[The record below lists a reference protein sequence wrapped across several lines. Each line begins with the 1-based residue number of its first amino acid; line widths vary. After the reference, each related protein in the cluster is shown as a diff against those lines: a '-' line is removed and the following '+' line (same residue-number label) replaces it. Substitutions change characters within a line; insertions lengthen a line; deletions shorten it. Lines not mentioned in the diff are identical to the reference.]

1 MKRFFVFCMLF
12 IILLSICSI
21 SSIAIQLQ
29 ASATDDLEIQSKSA
43 ALVDF
48 DSGTILYEKDAT
60 THLPIASM
68 VKIMTILLTL
78 EEFEKGNLT
87 EETLI
92 TTTEN
97 ASSMGGSQ
105 VFIDPYVEYS
115 AGDLLK
121 SVIIASANDASVA
134 LAEAISGSEKT
145 FVNKMNEKAKELNM
159 NDTNYVNCTGL
170 PAPMQYSCAKD
181 SAIVLKEVS
190 EYDLYHKYSTIWMD
204 ELIHPSGR
212 KTELVNTNRL
222 IRYYDGCDGGKT
234 GYTAEAGHCL
244 AATAK
249 RNGTRL
255 ISVIVGGVD
264 SKTRFSEN
272 KALFDYGFANF
283 ESKLYLSA
291 EKPIEQKVKVIGG
304 KQNELSVKLEKDL
317 TCFGRKGQSAGE
329 IVLELPEKV
338 KAPVTEGD
346 EIGYAHV
353 VVNGKKVA
361 SVKVIAAQS
370 VKKATFWDYLK
381 NMVK

>member
-1 MKRFFVFCMLF
+1 MKKIFTLFFCFLAAVFLCYSLNINTVNAENMKL
-12 IILLSICSI
+12 
-21 SSIAIQLQ
+21 
-29 ASATDDLEIQSKSA
+29 TSKSA
-43 ALVDF
+43 VLMNCDGEVLF
-48 DSGTILYEKDAT
+48 EHNKDERR
-60 THLPIASM
+60 PIASM
-68 VKIMTILLTL
+68 VKIMTLLL
-78 EEFEKGNLT
+78 CFENIDANKISI
-87 EETLI
+87 EDEVV
-92 TTTEN
+92 
-97 ASSMGGSQ
+97 ASERAASMGGSQ
-105 VFIDPYVEYS
+105 AFLDAGASYKVEN
-115 AGDLLK
+115 LIK
-121 SVIIASANDASVA
+121 SVIISSANDSCVA
-134 LAEAISGSEKT
+134 LAETISGSVEG
-145 FVNKMNEKAKELNM
+145 FVEQMNKKAADLGM
-159 NDTNYVNCTGL
+159 TNTVFTNCTGL
-170 PAPMQYSCAKD
+170 PMAGQFSTANDVGIMFSQLIKHKKYF
-181 SAIVLKEVS
+181 
-190 EYDLYHKYSTIWMD
+190 EYANIWMD
-204 ELIHPSGR
+204 DFLHPSGR
-212 KTELVNTNRL
+212 VTWLTNTNKL
-222 IRYYDGCDGGKT
+222 IRQYNGCDGGKT

-244 AATAK
+244 AATAQ

-255 ISVIVGGVD
+255 ISVIVGGID

-291 EKPIEQKVKVIGG
+291 EKPIEQKVKVMGG

>member
-1 MKRFFVFCMLF
+1 MKKIFTLFFCFLAAVFLCYSLNVNTVNAENMKL
-12 IILLSICSI
+12 
-21 SSIAIQLQ
+21 
-29 ASATDDLEIQSKSA
+29 TSKSA
-43 ALVDF
+43 VLMNCDGEVLF
-48 DSGTILYEKDAT
+48 ERNKDERR
-60 THLPIASM
+60 PIASM
-68 VKIMTILLTL
+68 VKIMTLLL
-78 EEFEKGNLT
+78 CFENIDANKISI
-87 EETLI
+87 EDEVV
-92 TTTEN
+92 
-97 ASSMGGSQ
+97 ASERAASMGGSQ
-105 VFIDPYVEYS
+105 AFLDAGASYKVEN
-115 AGDLLK
+115 LIK
-121 SVIIASANDASVA
+121 SVIIASANDSCVA
-134 LAEAISGSEKT
+134 LAETISGSVEG
-145 FVNKMNEKAKELNM
+145 FVEQMNKKAADLGM
-159 NDTNYVNCTGL
+159 TNTVFTNCTGL
-170 PAPMQYSCAKD
+170 PMAGQFSTANDVGIMFSQLIKHKKYF
-181 SAIVLKEVS
+181 
-190 EYDLYHKYSTIWMD
+190 EYANIWMD
-204 ELIHPSGR
+204 DFLHPSGR
-212 KTELVNTNRL
+212 VTGLTNTNKL
-222 IRYYDGCDGGKT
+222 IRQYNGCDGGKT

-255 ISVIVGGVD
+255 ISVIVGGID

-283 ESKLYLSA
+283 ESKHYLSA
-291 EKPIEQKVKVIGG
+291 EKPIEQKVKAIGG
-304 KQNELSVKLEKDL
+304 KQNELSVKLEKNL

>member
-1 MKRFFVFCMLF
+1 MKKIFTLFFCFLAAVFLCYSLNVNTVNAENMKL
-12 IILLSICSI
+12 
-21 SSIAIQLQ
+21 
-29 ASATDDLEIQSKSA
+29 TSKSA
-43 ALVDF
+43 VLMNCDGEVLF
-48 DSGTILYEKDAT
+48 EHNKDERR
-60 THLPIASM
+60 PIASM
-68 VKIMTILLTL
+68 VKIMTLLL
-78 EEFEKGNLT
+78 CFENIDANKISI
-87 EETLI
+87 EDEVV
-92 TTTEN
+92 
-97 ASSMGGSQ
+97 ASERAASMGGSQ
-105 VFIDPYVEYS
+105 AFLDAGASYKVEN
-115 AGDLLK
+115 LIK
-121 SVIIASANDASVA
+121 SVIIASANDSCVA
-134 LAEAISGSEKT
+134 LAETISGSVEG
-145 FVNKMNEKAKELNM
+145 FVEQMNKKAEDLGM
-159 NDTNYVNCTGL
+159 TNTVFTNCTGL
-170 PAPMQYSCAKD
+170 PMAGQFSTANDVGIMFSQLIKHKKYF
-181 SAIVLKEVS
+181 
-190 EYDLYHKYSTIWMD
+190 EYANIWMD
-204 ELIHPSGR
+204 DFLHPSGR
-212 KTELVNTNRL
+212 VTGLTNTNKL
-222 IRYYDGCDGGKT
+222 IRQYNGCDGGKT

-255 ISVIVGGVD
+255 ISVIVGGID

-291 EKPIEQKVKVIGG
+291 EKPIEQKVKVMGG

>member
-1 MKRFFVFCMLF
+1 MKKIFTLFFCLLAAVFLCYSLNVNTVNAENMKL
-12 IILLSICSI
+12 
-21 SSIAIQLQ
+21 
-29 ASATDDLEIQSKSA
+29 TSKSA
-43 ALVDF
+43 VLMNCDGEVLF
-48 DSGTILYEKDAT
+48 EHNKDERR
-60 THLPIASM
+60 PIASM
-68 VKIMTILLTL
+68 VKIMTLLL
-78 EEFEKGNLT
+78 CFENIDANKISI
-87 EETLI
+87 EDEVVAS
-92 TTTEN
+92 ER

-105 VFIDPYVEYS
+105 AFLDAGASYKVEN
-115 AGDLLK
+115 LIK
-121 SVIIASANDASVA
+121 SVIIASANDSCVA
-134 LAEAISGSEKT
+134 LAETISGSVEG
-145 FVNKMNEKAKELNM
+145 FVEQMNKKAEDLGM
-159 NDTNYVNCTGL
+159 TNTVFTNCTGL
-170 PAPMQYSCAKD
+170 PMAGQFSTANDVGIMFSQLIKHKKYFECAN
-181 SAIVLKEVS
+181 
-190 EYDLYHKYSTIWMD
+190 IWMD
-204 ELIHPSGR
+204 DFLHPSGR
-212 KTELVNTNRL
+212 VTGLTNTNKL
-222 IRYYDGCDGGKT
+222 IRQYNGCDGGKT

-255 ISVIVGGVD
+255 ISVIVGGID

-338 KAPVTEGD
+338 KAPVTEED

>member
-1 MKRFFVFCMLF
+1 MKKFFTLFFCFLATVFLCYSLNVNTVNAENMKL
-12 IILLSICSI
+12 
-21 SSIAIQLQ
+21 
-29 ASATDDLEIQSKSA
+29 TSKSA
-43 ALVDF
+43 VLMNCDGEVLF
-48 DSGTILYEKDAT
+48 EHNKDERR
-60 THLPIASM
+60 PIASM
-68 VKIMTILLTL
+68 VKIMTLLL
-78 EEFEKGNLT
+78 CFENIDANKISI
-87 EETLI
+87 EDEVV
-92 TTTEN
+92 
-97 ASSMGGSQ
+97 ASERAASMGGSQ
-105 VFIDPYVEYS
+105 AFLDAGASYKVEN
-115 AGDLLK
+115 LIK
-121 SVIIASANDASVA
+121 SVIIASANDSCVA
-134 LAEAISGSEKT
+134 LAETISGSVEG
-145 FVNKMNEKAKELNM
+145 FVEQMNKKAEDLGM
-159 NDTNYVNCTGL
+159 TNTVFTNCTGL
-170 PAPMQYSCAKD
+170 PMAGQFSTANDVGIMFSQLIKHKKYF
-181 SAIVLKEVS
+181 
-190 EYDLYHKYSTIWMD
+190 EYANIWMD
-204 ELIHPSGR
+204 DFLHPSGR
-212 KTELVNTNRL
+212 VTGLTNTNKL
-222 IRYYDGCDGGKT
+222 IRQYNGCDGGKT

>member
-1 MKRFFVFCMLF
+1 MKKIFTLFFCLLAAVFLCYSLNVNTVNAENMKL
-12 IILLSICSI
+12 
-21 SSIAIQLQ
+21 
-29 ASATDDLEIQSKSA
+29 TSKSA
-43 ALVDF
+43 VLMNCDGEVLF
-48 DSGTILYEKDAT
+48 EHNKDERR
-60 THLPIASM
+60 PIASM
-68 VKIMTILLTL
+68 VKIMTLLL
-78 EEFEKGNLT
+78 CFENIDANKISI
-87 EETLI
+87 EDEVVAS
-92 TTTEN
+92 ER

-105 VFIDPYVEYS
+105 AFLDAGASYKVEN
-115 AGDLLK
+115 LIK
-121 SVIIASANDASVA
+121 SVIIASANDSCVA
-134 LAEAISGSEKT
+134 LAETISGSVEG
-145 FVNKMNEKAKELNM
+145 FVEQMNKKAADLGM
-159 NDTNYVNCTGL
+159 TNTVFTNCTGL
-170 PAPMQYSCAKD
+170 PMAGQFSTANDVGIMFSQLIKHKKYF
-181 SAIVLKEVS
+181 
-190 EYDLYHKYSTIWMD
+190 EYANIWMD
-204 ELIHPSGR
+204 DFLHPSGR
-212 KTELVNTNRL
+212 VTGLANTNKL
-222 IRYYDGCDGGKT
+222 IRQYNGCDGGKT

-244 AATAK
+244 AATAQ

-291 EKPIEQKVKVIGG
+291 EKPIEQKVKVMGG

-317 TCFGRKGQSAGE
+317 TCFGRKGQSADE

>member
-1 MKRFFVFCMLF
+1 MKKIFTLFFCFLAAVFLCYSLNVNTVNAKNMKL
-12 IILLSICSI
+12 
-21 SSIAIQLQ
+21 
-29 ASATDDLEIQSKSA
+29 TSKSA
-43 ALVDF
+43 VLMNCDGEVLF
-48 DSGTILYEKDAT
+48 EHNKDERR
-60 THLPIASM
+60 PIASM
-68 VKIMTILLTL
+68 VKIMTLLL
-78 EEFEKGNLT
+78 CFENIDAHKISI
-87 EETLI
+87 EDEVV
-92 TTTEN
+92 
-97 ASSMGGSQ
+97 ASERAASMGGSQ
-105 VFIDPYVEYS
+105 AFLDAGASYKVEN
-115 AGDLLK
+115 LIK
-121 SVIIASANDASVA
+121 SVIIASANDSCVA
-134 LAEAISGSEKT
+134 LAETISGSVEG
-145 FVNKMNEKAKELNM
+145 FVEQMNKKAEDLGM
-159 NDTNYVNCTGL
+159 TNTVFTNCTGL
-170 PAPMQYSCAKD
+170 PMAGQFSTANDVGIMFSQLIKHKKYF
-181 SAIVLKEVS
+181 
-190 EYDLYHKYSTIWMD
+190 EYANIWMD
-204 ELIHPSGR
+204 DFLHPSGR
-212 KTELVNTNRL
+212 VTGLTNTNKL
-222 IRYYDGCDGGKT
+222 IRQYNGCDGGKT

-255 ISVIVGGVD
+255 ISVIIGGVD

-304 KQNELSVKLEKDL
+304 KQNELNVKLEKDL
-317 TCFGRKGQSAGE
+317 TCFGKKGQSAGE

-361 SVKVIAAQS
+361 SVKVIAAES

>member
-1 MKRFFVFCMLF
+1 MKKIFTLFFCFLAAVFLCYSLNVNTVNAENMKL
-12 IILLSICSI
+12 
-21 SSIAIQLQ
+21 
-29 ASATDDLEIQSKSA
+29 TSKSA
-43 ALVDF
+43 VLMNCDGEVLF
-48 DSGTILYEKDAT
+48 EHNKDERR
-60 THLPIASM
+60 PIASM
-68 VKIMTILLTL
+68 VKIMTLLL
-78 EEFEKGNLT
+78 CFENIDANKISI
-87 EETLI
+87 EDEVV
-92 TTTEN
+92 
-97 ASSMGGSQ
+97 ASERAASMGGSQ
-105 VFIDPYVEYS
+105 AFLDAGATYKVEN
-115 AGDLLK
+115 LIK
-121 SVIIASANDASVA
+121 SVIIASANDSCVA
-134 LAEAISGSEKT
+134 LAETISGSVEG
-145 FVNKMNEKAKELNM
+145 FVEQMNKKAEDLGM
-159 NDTNYVNCTGL
+159 TNTVFTNCTGL
-170 PAPMQYSCAKD
+170 PMAGQFSTANDVGIMFSQLIKHKKYF
-181 SAIVLKEVS
+181 
-190 EYDLYHKYSTIWMD
+190 EYANIWMD
-204 ELIHPSGR
+204 DFLHPSGR
-212 KTELVNTNRL
+212 VTGLTNTNKL
-222 IRYYDGCDGGKT
+222 IRQYNGCDGGKT

-255 ISVIVGGVD
+255 ISVIVGGID

-291 EKPIEQKVKVIGG
+291 EKPIEQKVKVMGG

>member
-1 MKRFFVFCMLF
+1 MKKIFTLFFCFLAAVFLCYSLNVNTVNAENMKL
-12 IILLSICSI
+12 
-21 SSIAIQLQ
+21 
-29 ASATDDLEIQSKSA
+29 TSKSA
-43 ALVDF
+43 VLMNCDGEVLF
-48 DSGTILYEKDAT
+48 EHNKDERR
-60 THLPIASM
+60 PIASM
-68 VKIMTILLTL
+68 VKIMTLLL
-78 EEFEKGNLT
+78 CFENIDANKISI
-87 EETLI
+87 EDEVV
-92 TTTEN
+92 
-97 ASSMGGSQ
+97 ASERAASMGGSHA
-105 VFIDPYVEYS
+105 FLDAGASYKVEN
-115 AGDLLK
+115 LIK
-121 SVIIASANDASVA
+121 SVIIASANDSCVA
-134 LAEAISGSEKT
+134 LAETISGSVEG
-145 FVNKMNEKAKELNM
+145 FVEQMNKKAADLGM
-159 NDTNYVNCTGL
+159 TNTVFTNCTGL
-170 PAPMQYSCAKD
+170 PMAGQFSTANDVGIMFSQLIKHKKYF
-181 SAIVLKEVS
+181 
-190 EYDLYHKYSTIWMD
+190 EYANIWMD
-204 ELIHPSGR
+204 DFLHPSGR
-212 KTELVNTNRL
+212 VTGLTNTNKL
-222 IRYYDGCDGGKT
+222 IRQYNGCDGGKT

-291 EKPIEQKVKVIGG
+291 EKPIEQKVKVMGG

>member
-1 MKRFFVFCMLF
+1 MKKIFTLFFCFLAAVFLCYSLNVNTVNAENMKL
-12 IILLSICSI
+12 
-21 SSIAIQLQ
+21 
-29 ASATDDLEIQSKSA
+29 TSKSA
-43 ALVDF
+43 VLMNCDGEVLF
-48 DSGTILYEKDAT
+48 EHNKDERR
-60 THLPIASM
+60 PIASM
-68 VKIMTILLTL
+68 VKIMTLLL
-78 EEFEKGNLT
+78 CFENIDAHKISI
-87 EETLI
+87 EDEVV
-92 TTTEN
+92 
-97 ASSMGGSQ
+97 ASERAASMGGSQ
-105 VFIDPYVEYS
+105 AFLDAGASYKVEN
-115 AGDLLK
+115 LIK
-121 SVIIASANDASVA
+121 SVIIASANDSCVA
-134 LAEAISGSEKT
+134 LAETISGSVEG
-145 FVNKMNEKAKELNM
+145 FVEQMNKKAADLGM
-159 NDTNYVNCTGL
+159 TNTVFTNCTGL
-170 PAPMQYSCAKD
+170 PMAGQFSTANDVGIMFSQLIKHKKYF
-181 SAIVLKEVS
+181 
-190 EYDLYHKYSTIWMD
+190 EYANIWMD
-204 ELIHPSGR
+204 DFLHPSGR
-212 KTELVNTNRL
+212 VTGLTNTNKL
-222 IRYYDGCDGGKT
+222 IRQYNGCDGGKT

-244 AATAK
+244 AATAQ

-329 IVLELPEKV
+329 TVLELPEKV

>member
-1 MKRFFVFCMLF
+1 MKKIFTLFFCFLAAVFLCYSLNVNTV
-12 IILLSICSI
+12 
-21 SSIAIQLQ
+21 
-29 ASATDDLEIQSKSA
+29 SAENMKLTSKSA
-43 ALVDF
+43 VLMNCDGEVLF
-48 DSGTILYEKDAT
+48 EHNKDERR
-60 THLPIASM
+60 PIASM
-68 VKIMTILLTL
+68 VKIMTLLL
-78 EEFEKGNLT
+78 CFENIDANKISI
-87 EETLI
+87 EDEVVAS
-92 TTTEN
+92 ER

-105 VFIDPYVEYS
+105 AFLDAGASYKVEN
-115 AGDLLK
+115 LIK
-121 SVIIASANDASVA
+121 SVIIASANDSCVA
-134 LAEAISGSEKT
+134 LAETISGSVEG
-145 FVNKMNEKAKELNM
+145 FVEQMNKKAEDLGM
-159 NDTNYVNCTGL
+159 TNTVFTNCTGL
-170 PAPMQYSCAKD
+170 PMAGQFSTANDVGIMFSQLIKHKKYF
-181 SAIVLKEVS
+181 
-190 EYDLYHKYSTIWMD
+190 EYANIWMD
-204 ELIHPSGR
+204 DFLHPSGR
-212 KTELVNTNRL
+212 VTGLTNTNKL
-222 IRYYDGCDGGKT
+222 IRQYNGCDGGKT

-244 AATAK
+244 AATAQ

-317 TCFGRKGQSAGE
+317 TCFSRKGQSAGE

-338 KAPVTEGD
+338 KAPVTKGD

-361 SVKVIAAQS
+361 SVKVIAAES

>member
-1 MKRFFVFCMLF
+1 MKKIFTLFFCFLAAVFLCYSLNVNTVNAENMKL
-12 IILLSICSI
+12 
-21 SSIAIQLQ
+21 
-29 ASATDDLEIQSKSA
+29 TSKSA
-43 ALVDF
+43 VLMNCDGEVLF
-48 DSGTILYEKDAT
+48 EHNKDERR
-60 THLPIASM
+60 PIASM
-68 VKIMTILLTL
+68 VKIMTLLL
-78 EEFEKGNLT
+78 CFENIDAHKISI
-87 EETLI
+87 EDEVV
-92 TTTEN
+92 
-97 ASSMGGSQ
+97 ASERAASMGGSQ
-105 VFIDPYVEYS
+105 AFLDAGASYKVEN
-115 AGDLLK
+115 LIK
-121 SVIIASANDASVA
+121 SVIIASANDSCVA
-134 LAEAISGSEKT
+134 LAETISGSVEV
-145 FVNKMNEKAKELNM
+145 FVEQMNKKAADLGM
-159 NDTNYVNCTGL
+159 TNTVFTNCTGL
-170 PAPMQYSCAKD
+170 PMAGQFSTANDVGIMFSQLIKHKKYF
-181 SAIVLKEVS
+181 
-190 EYDLYHKYSTIWMD
+190 EYANIWMD
-204 ELIHPSGR
+204 DFLHPSGR
-212 KTELVNTNRL
+212 VTGLTNTNKL
-222 IRYYDGCDGGKT
+222 IRQYNGCDGGKT

>member
-1 MKRFFVFCMLF
+1 MKKIFTLFFCFLAAVFLCYSLNVNTVNAENMKL
-12 IILLSICSI
+12 
-21 SSIAIQLQ
+21 
-29 ASATDDLEIQSKSA
+29 TSKSA
-43 ALVDF
+43 VLMNCDGEVLF
-48 DSGTILYEKDAT
+48 EHNKDERR
-60 THLPIASM
+60 PIASM
-68 VKIMTILLTL
+68 VKIMTLLL
-78 EEFEKGNLT
+78 CFENIDANKISI
-87 EETLI
+87 EDEVV
-92 TTTEN
+92 
-97 ASSMGGSQ
+97 ASERAASMGGSQ
-105 VFIDPYVEYS
+105 AFLDAGASYKVEN
-115 AGDLLK
+115 LIK
-121 SVIIASANDASVA
+121 SVIIASANDSCVA
-134 LAEAISGSEKT
+134 LAETISGSVEV
-145 FVNKMNEKAKELNM
+145 FVEQMNKKAADLGM
-159 NDTNYVNCTGL
+159 TNTVFTNCTGL
-170 PAPMQYSCAKD
+170 PMAGQFSTANDVGIMFSQLIKHKKYF
-181 SAIVLKEVS
+181 
-190 EYDLYHKYSTIWMD
+190 EYANIWMD
-204 ELIHPSGR
+204 DFLHPSGR
-212 KTELVNTNRL
+212 VTGLTNTNKL
-222 IRYYDGCDGGKT
+222 IRQYNGCDGGKT
-234 GYTAEAGHCL
+234 VYTAEAGHCL

-291 EKPIEQKVKVIGG
+291 EKPIEQKVKVMGG

>member
-1 MKRFFVFCMLF
+1 MKKIFTLFFCFLAAVFLCYSLNVNTVNAENMKL
-12 IILLSICSI
+12 
-21 SSIAIQLQ
+21 
-29 ASATDDLEIQSKSA
+29 TSKSA
-43 ALVDF
+43 VLMNCDGEVFFEHNND
-48 DSGTILYEKDAT
+48 ERR
-60 THLPIASM
+60 PIASM
-68 VKIMTILLTL
+68 VKIMTLLL
-78 EEFEKGNLT
+78 CFENIDANKISI
-87 EETLI
+87 EDEVV
-92 TTTEN
+92 
-97 ASSMGGSQ
+97 ASERAASMGGSQ
-105 VFIDPYVEYS
+105 AFLDAGASYKVEN
-115 AGDLLK
+115 LIK
-121 SVIIASANDASVA
+121 SVVIASANDSCVA
-134 LAEAISGSEKT
+134 LAETISGSVEG
-145 FVNKMNEKAKELNM
+145 FVEQMNKKAEDLGM
-159 NDTNYVNCTGL
+159 TNTVFTNCTGL
-170 PAPMQYSCAKD
+170 PMAGQFSTANDVGIMFSQLIKHKKYF
-181 SAIVLKEVS
+181 
-190 EYDLYHKYSTIWMD
+190 EYANIWMD
-204 ELIHPSGR
+204 DFLHPSGR
-212 KTELVNTNRL
+212 VTGLTNTNKL
-222 IRYYDGCDGGKT
+222 IRQYNGCDGGKT

-338 KAPVTEGD
+338 KAPVTEED

>member
-1 MKRFFVFCMLF
+1 MKKIFTLFFCFLAAVFLCYSLNVNTVNAENMKL
-12 IILLSICSI
+12 
-21 SSIAIQLQ
+21 
-29 ASATDDLEIQSKSA
+29 TSKSA
-43 ALVDF
+43 VLMNCDGEVLF
-48 DSGTILYEKDAT
+48 EHNKDERR
-60 THLPIASM
+60 PIASM
-68 VKIMTILLTL
+68 VKIMTLLL
-78 EEFEKGNLT
+78 CFENIDANKISI
-87 EETLI
+87 EDEVVAS
-92 TTTEN
+92 ER

-105 VFIDPYVEYS
+105 AFLDAGASYKVEN
-115 AGDLLK
+115 LIK
-121 SVIIASANDASVA
+121 SVIIASANDSCVA
-134 LAEAISGSEKT
+134 LAETISGSVEG
-145 FVNKMNEKAKELNM
+145 FVEQMNKKAEDLGM
-159 NDTNYVNCTGL
+159 TNTVFTNCTGL
-170 PAPMQYSCAKD
+170 PMAGQFSTANDVGIMFSQLIKHKKYF
-181 SAIVLKEVS
+181 
-190 EYDLYHKYSTIWMD
+190 EYANIWMD
-204 ELIHPSGR
+204 DFLHPSGR
-212 KTELVNTNRL
+212 VTGLTNTNKL
-222 IRYYDGCDGGKT
+222 IRQYNGCDGGKT

-244 AATAK
+244 AATAQ

-255 ISVIVGGVD
+255 ISVIVGGID

-361 SVKVIAAQS
+361 SVKVIATQS

-381 NMVK
+381 NTLK

>member
-1 MKRFFVFCMLF
+1 MKKIFTLFFCFLAAVFLCYSLNVNTVNAENMKL
-12 IILLSICSI
+12 
-21 SSIAIQLQ
+21 
-29 ASATDDLEIQSKSA
+29 TSKSA
-43 ALVDF
+43 VLMNCDGEVLF
-48 DSGTILYEKDAT
+48 EHNKDERR
-60 THLPIASM
+60 PIASM
-68 VKIMTILLTL
+68 VKIMTLLL
-78 EEFEKGNLT
+78 CFENIDANKISI
-87 EETLI
+87 EDEVV
-92 TTTEN
+92 
-97 ASSMGGSQ
+97 ASERAASMGGSQ
-105 VFIDPYVEYS
+105 AFLDAGASYKVEN
-115 AGDLLK
+115 LIK
-121 SVIIASANDASVA
+121 SVIIASANDSCVA
-134 LAEAISGSEKT
+134 LAETISGSVEG
-145 FVNKMNEKAKELNM
+145 FVEQMNKKAADLGM
-159 NDTNYVNCTGL
+159 TNTVFTNCTGL
-170 PAPMQYSCAKD
+170 PMAGQFSTANDVGIMFSQLIKHKKYF
-181 SAIVLKEVS
+181 
-190 EYDLYHKYSTIWMD
+190 EYANIWMD
-204 ELIHPSGR
+204 DFLHPSGR
-212 KTELVNTNRL
+212 VTGLTNTNKL
-222 IRYYDGCDGGKT
+222 IRQYNGCDGGKT

-244 AATAK
+244 AATAQ

>member
-1 MKRFFVFCMLF
+1 MKKIFTLFFCLLAAVFLCYSLNVNTVNAENMKL
-12 IILLSICSI
+12 
-21 SSIAIQLQ
+21 
-29 ASATDDLEIQSKSA
+29 TSKSA
-43 ALVDF
+43 VLMNCDGEVLF
-48 DSGTILYEKDAT
+48 EHNKDERR
-60 THLPIASM
+60 PIASM
-68 VKIMTILLTL
+68 VKIMTLLL
-78 EEFEKGNLT
+78 CFENIDANKISI
-87 EETLI
+87 EDEVVAS
-92 TTTEN
+92 ER

-105 VFIDPYVEYS
+105 AFLDAGASYKVEN
-115 AGDLLK
+115 LIK
-121 SVIIASANDASVA
+121 SVIIASANDSCVA
-134 LAEAISGSEKT
+134 LAETISGSVEG
-145 FVNKMNEKAKELNM
+145 FVEQMNKKAEDLGM
-159 NDTNYVNCTGL
+159 TNTVFTNCTGL
-170 PAPMQYSCAKD
+170 PMAGQFSTANDVGIMFSQLIKHKKYF
-181 SAIVLKEVS
+181 
-190 EYDLYHKYSTIWMD
+190 EYANIWMD
-204 ELIHPSGR
+204 DFLHPSGR
-212 KTELVNTNRL
+212 VTGLTNTNKL
-222 IRYYDGCDGGKT
+222 IRQYNGCDGGKT

-244 AATAK
+244 AATAQ

-255 ISVIVGGVD
+255 ISVIVGGID

-361 SVKVIAAQS
+361 SVKVIATQS

-381 NMVK
+381 NTLK

>member
-1 MKRFFVFCMLF
+1 MKKIFTLFFCFLAAVFLCYSLNVNKVNAENMKL
-12 IILLSICSI
+12 
-21 SSIAIQLQ
+21 
-29 ASATDDLEIQSKSA
+29 TSKSA
-43 ALVDF
+43 VLMNCDGEVLF
-48 DSGTILYEKDAT
+48 EHNKDERR
-60 THLPIASM
+60 PIASM
-68 VKIMTILLTL
+68 VKIMTLLL
-78 EEFEKGNLT
+78 CFENIDANKISI
-87 EETLI
+87 EDEVV
-92 TTTEN
+92 
-97 ASSMGGSQ
+97 ASERAASMGGSQ
-105 VFIDPYVEYS
+105 AFLDAGASYKVEN
-115 AGDLLK
+115 LIK
-121 SVIIASANDASVA
+121 SVIIASANDSCVA
-134 LAEAISGSEKT
+134 LAETISGSVEG
-145 FVNKMNEKAKELNM
+145 FVEQMNKKAEDLGM
-159 NDTNYVNCTGL
+159 TNTVFTNCTGL
-170 PAPMQYSCAKD
+170 PMAGQFSTANDVGIMFSQLIKHKKYF
-181 SAIVLKEVS
+181 
-190 EYDLYHKYSTIWMD
+190 EYANIWMD
-204 ELIHPSGR
+204 DFLHPSGR
-212 KTELVNTNRL
+212 VTGLTNTNKL
-222 IRYYDGCDGGKT
+222 IRQYNGCDGGKT

-346 EIGYAHV
+346 KIGYAHV

>member
-1 MKRFFVFCMLF
+1 MKKIFTLFFCFLAAVFLCYSLNVNTVNAENMKL
-12 IILLSICSI
+12 
-21 SSIAIQLQ
+21 
-29 ASATDDLEIQSKSA
+29 TSKSA
-43 ALVDF
+43 VLMNCDGEVLF
-48 DSGTILYEKDAT
+48 EHNKDERR
-60 THLPIASM
+60 PIASM
-68 VKIMTILLTL
+68 VKIMTLLL
-78 EEFEKGNLT
+78 CFENIDANKISI
-87 EETLI
+87 EDEVV
-92 TTTEN
+92 
-97 ASSMGGSQ
+97 ASERAASMGGSQ
-105 VFIDPYVEYS
+105 AFLDAGASYKVEN
-115 AGDLLK
+115 LIK
-121 SVIIASANDASVA
+121 SVIISSANDSCVV
-134 LAEAISGSEKT
+134 LAETISGSVEG
-145 FVNKMNEKAKELNM
+145 FVEQMNKKAADLGM
-159 NDTNYVNCTGL
+159 TNTVFTNCTGL
-170 PAPMQYSCAKD
+170 PMAGQFSTANDVGIMFSQLIKHKKYF
-181 SAIVLKEVS
+181 
-190 EYDLYHKYSTIWMD
+190 EYANIWMD
-204 ELIHPSGR
+204 DFLHPSGR
-212 KTELVNTNRL
+212 VTGLTNTNKL
-222 IRYYDGCDGGKT
+222 IRQYNGCDGGKT

-244 AATAK
+244 AATAQ

-291 EKPIEQKVKVIGG
+291 EKPIEQKVKVMGG

>member
-1 MKRFFVFCMLF
+1 MKKIFTLFFCFLAAVFLCYSLNVNTVNAENMKL
-12 IILLSICSI
+12 
-21 SSIAIQLQ
+21 
-29 ASATDDLEIQSKSA
+29 TSKSA
-43 ALVDF
+43 VLMNCDGEVLF
-48 DSGTILYEKDAT
+48 EHNKDERR
-60 THLPIASM
+60 PIASM
-68 VKIMTILLTL
+68 VKIMTLLL
-78 EEFEKGNLT
+78 CFENIDANKISI
-87 EETLI
+87 EDEVV
-92 TTTEN
+92 
-97 ASSMGGSQ
+97 ASERAASMGGSQ
-105 VFIDPYVEYS
+105 AFLDAGASYKVEN
-115 AGDLLK
+115 LIK
-121 SVIIASANDASVA
+121 SVIIASANDSCVA
-134 LAEAISGSEKT
+134 LAETISGSVEG
-145 FVNKMNEKAKELNM
+145 FVEQMNKKAEDLGM
-159 NDTNYVNCTGL
+159 TNTVFTNCTGL
-170 PAPMQYSCAKD
+170 PMAGQFSTANDVGIMFSQLIKHKKYF
-181 SAIVLKEVS
+181 
-190 EYDLYHKYSTIWMD
+190 EYANIWMD
-204 ELIHPSGR
+204 DFLHPSGR
-212 KTELVNTNRL
+212 VTGLTNTNKL
-222 IRYYDGCDGGKT
+222 IRQYNGCDGGKT

-291 EKPIEQKVKVIGG
+291 EKPIEQKVKVMGG

-338 KAPVTEGD
+338 KAPVIEGD

>member
-1 MKRFFVFCMLF
+1 MKKIFTLFFCFLAAVFLCYSLNVNKVNAENMKL
-12 IILLSICSI
+12 
-21 SSIAIQLQ
+21 
-29 ASATDDLEIQSKSA
+29 TSKSA
-43 ALVDF
+43 VLMNCDGEVLF
-48 DSGTILYEKDAT
+48 EHNKDERR
-60 THLPIASM
+60 PIASM
-68 VKIMTILLTL
+68 VKIMTLLL
-78 EEFEKGNLT
+78 CFENIDANKISI
-87 EETLI
+87 EDEVV
-92 TTTEN
+92 
-97 ASSMGGSQ
+97 ASERAASMGGSQ
-105 VFIDPYVEYS
+105 AFLDAGASYKVEN
-115 AGDLLK
+115 LIK
-121 SVIIASANDASVA
+121 SVIIASANDSCVA
-134 LAEAISGSEKT
+134 LAETISGSVEG
-145 FVNKMNEKAKELNM
+145 FVEQMNKKAEDLGM
-159 NDTNYVNCTGL
+159 TNTVFTNCTGL
-170 PAPMQYSCAKD
+170 PMAGQFSTANDVGIMFSQLIKHKKYF
-181 SAIVLKEVS
+181 
-190 EYDLYHKYSTIWMD
+190 EYANIWMD
-204 ELIHPSGR
+204 DFLHPSGR
-212 KTELVNTNRL
+212 VTGLTNTNKL
-222 IRYYDGCDGGKT
+222 IRQYNGCDGGKT

-346 EIGYAHV
+346 KIGYAHV
-353 VVNGKKVA
+353 VANGKKVA

>member
-1 MKRFFVFCMLF
+1 MKKIFTLFFCFLAAVFLCYSLNVNTVNAENMKL
-12 IILLSICSI
+12 
-21 SSIAIQLQ
+21 
-29 ASATDDLEIQSKSA
+29 TSKSA
-43 ALVDF
+43 VLMNCDGEVLF
-48 DSGTILYEKDAT
+48 EHNKDERR
-60 THLPIASM
+60 PIASM
-68 VKIMTILLTL
+68 VKIMTLLL
-78 EEFEKGNLT
+78 CFENIDANKISI
-87 EETLI
+87 EDEVV
-92 TTTEN
+92 
-97 ASSMGGSQ
+97 ASERAASMGGSQ
-105 VFIDPYVEYS
+105 AFLDAGASYKVEN
-115 AGDLLK
+115 LIK
-121 SVIIASANDASVA
+121 SVIIASANDSCVA
-134 LAEAISGSEKT
+134 LAETISGSVEG
-145 FVNKMNEKAKELNM
+145 FVEQMNKKAADLGM
-159 NDTNYVNCTGL
+159 TNTVFTNCTGL
-170 PAPMQYSCAKD
+170 PMAGQFSTANDVGIMFSQLIKHKKYF
-181 SAIVLKEVS
+181 
-190 EYDLYHKYSTIWMD
+190 EYANIWMD
-204 ELIHPSGR
+204 DFLHPSGR
-212 KTELVNTNRL
+212 VTGLTNTNKL
-222 IRYYDGCDGGKT
+222 IRQYNGCDGGKT

-291 EKPIEQKVKVIGG
+291 EKPIEQKVKVMGG

>member
-1 MKRFFVFCMLF
+1 MKKIFTLFFCFLAAVFLCYSLNVNTVNAENMKL
-12 IILLSICSI
+12 
-21 SSIAIQLQ
+21 
-29 ASATDDLEIQSKSA
+29 TSKSA
-43 ALVDF
+43 VLMNCDGEVLF
-48 DSGTILYEKDAT
+48 EHNKDERR
-60 THLPIASM
+60 PIASM
-68 VKIMTILLTL
+68 VKIMTLLL
-78 EEFEKGNLT
+78 CFENIDANKISI
-87 EETLI
+87 EDEVVAS
-92 TTTEN
+92 ER

-105 VFIDPYVEYS
+105 AFLDAGASYKVEN
-115 AGDLLK
+115 LIK
-121 SVIIASANDASVA
+121 SVIIASANDSCVA
-134 LAEAISGSEKT
+134 LAETISGSVEG
-145 FVNKMNEKAKELNM
+145 FVEQMNKKAEDLGM
-159 NDTNYVNCTGL
+159 TNTVFTNCTGL
-170 PAPMQYSCAKD
+170 PMAGQFSTANDVGIMFSQLIKHKKYF
-181 SAIVLKEVS
+181 
-190 EYDLYHKYSTIWMD
+190 EYANIWMD
-204 ELIHPSGR
+204 DFLHPSGR
-212 KTELVNTNRL
+212 VTGLTNTNKL
-222 IRYYDGCDGGKT
+222 IRQYNGCDGGKT

-244 AATAK
+244 AATAQ

-361 SVKVIAAQS
+361 SVKVIAAES

>member
-1 MKRFFVFCMLF
+1 MKKIFTLFFCFLAAVFLCYSLNVNTVNAENMKL
-12 IILLSICSI
+12 
-21 SSIAIQLQ
+21 
-29 ASATDDLEIQSKSA
+29 TSKSA
-43 ALVDF
+43 VLMNCDGEVLF
-48 DSGTILYEKDAT
+48 EHNKDERR
-60 THLPIASM
+60 PIASM
-68 VKIMTILLTL
+68 VKIMTLLL
-78 EEFEKGNLT
+78 CFENIDANKISI
-87 EETLI
+87 EDEVVAS
-92 TTTEN
+92 ER

-105 VFIDPYVEYS
+105 AFLDAGASYKVEN
-115 AGDLLK
+115 LIK
-121 SVIIASANDASVA
+121 SVIIASANDSCVA
-134 LAEAISGSEKT
+134 LAETISGSVEG
-145 FVNKMNEKAKELNM
+145 FVEQMNKKAEDLGM
-159 NDTNYVNCTGL
+159 TNTVFTNCTGL
-170 PAPMQYSCAKD
+170 PMAGQFSTANDVGIMFSQLIKHKKYF
-181 SAIVLKEVS
+181 
-190 EYDLYHKYSTIWMD
+190 EYANIWMD
-204 ELIHPSGR
+204 DFLHPSGR
-212 KTELVNTNRL
+212 VTGLTNTNKL
-222 IRYYDGCDGGKT
+222 IRQYNGCDGGKT

-244 AATAK
+244 AATAQ

-255 ISVIVGGVD
+255 ISVIVGGID

-361 SVKVIAAQS
+361 SVKVIATQS

>member
-1 MKRFFVFCMLF
+1 MKKIFTLFFCFLAAVFLCYSLNVNTVNAENMKL
-12 IILLSICSI
+12 
-21 SSIAIQLQ
+21 
-29 ASATDDLEIQSKSA
+29 TSKSA
-43 ALVDF
+43 VLMNCDGEVLF
-48 DSGTILYEKDAT
+48 EHNKDERR
-60 THLPIASM
+60 PIASM
-68 VKIMTILLTL
+68 VKIMTLLL
-78 EEFEKGNLT
+78 CFENIDANKISI
-87 EETLI
+87 EDEVV
-92 TTTEN
+92 
-97 ASSMGGSQ
+97 ASERAASMGGSQ
-105 VFIDPYVEYS
+105 AFLDAGASYKVEN
-115 AGDLLK
+115 LIK
-121 SVIIASANDASVA
+121 SVIIASANDSCVA
-134 LAEAISGSEKT
+134 LAETISGSVEG
-145 FVNKMNEKAKELNM
+145 FVEQMNKKAADLGM
-159 NDTNYVNCTGL
+159 TNTVFTNCTGL
-170 PAPMQYSCAKD
+170 PMAGQFSTANDVGIMFSQLIKHKKYF
-181 SAIVLKEVS
+181 
-190 EYDLYHKYSTIWMD
+190 EYANIWMD
-204 ELIHPSGR
+204 DFLHPSGR
-212 KTELVNTNRL
+212 VTGLTNTNKL
-222 IRYYDGCDGGKT
+222 IRQYNGCDGGKT

-244 AATAK
+244 AAIAK

>member
-1 MKRFFVFCMLF
+1 MKKIFTLFFCFLAAVFLCYSLNVNTV
-12 IILLSICSI
+12 
-21 SSIAIQLQ
+21 
-29 ASATDDLEIQSKSA
+29 SAENIKLTSKSA
-43 ALVDF
+43 VLMNCDGEVLF
-48 DSGTILYEKDAT
+48 EHNKDERR
-60 THLPIASM
+60 PIASM
-68 VKIMTILLTL
+68 VKIMTLLL
-78 EEFEKGNLT
+78 CFENIDANKISI
-87 EETLI
+87 EDEVV
-92 TTTEN
+92 
-97 ASSMGGSQ
+97 ASERAASMGGSQ
-105 VFIDPYVEYS
+105 AFLDAGASYKVEN
-115 AGDLLK
+115 LIK
-121 SVIIASANDASVA
+121 SVIIASANDSCVA
-134 LAEAISGSEKT
+134 LAETISGSVEG
-145 FVNKMNEKAKELNM
+145 FVEQMNKKAADLGM
-159 NDTNYVNCTGL
+159 TNTVFTNCTGL
-170 PAPMQYSCAKD
+170 PMAGQFSTANDVGIMFSQLIKHKKYF
-181 SAIVLKEVS
+181 
-190 EYDLYHKYSTIWMD
+190 EYANIWMD
-204 ELIHPSGR
+204 DFLHPSGR
-212 KTELVNTNRL
+212 VTGLTNTNKL
-222 IRYYDGCDGGKT
+222 IRQYNGCDGGKT

-291 EKPIEQKVKVIGG
+291 EKPIEQKVKVMGG

>member
-1 MKRFFVFCMLF
+1 MKKFFTLFFCLLAAVFLCYSLNVNTVNAENMKL
-12 IILLSICSI
+12 
-21 SSIAIQLQ
+21 
-29 ASATDDLEIQSKSA
+29 TSKSA
-43 ALVDF
+43 VLMNCDGEVLF
-48 DSGTILYEKDAT
+48 EHNKDERR
-60 THLPIASM
+60 PIASM
-68 VKIMTILLTL
+68 VKIMTLLL
-78 EEFEKGNLT
+78 CFENIDANKISI
-87 EETLI
+87 EDEVV
-92 TTTEN
+92 
-97 ASSMGGSQ
+97 ASERAASMGGSQ
-105 VFIDPYVEYS
+105 AFLDAGASYKVEN
-115 AGDLLK
+115 LIK
-121 SVIIASANDASVA
+121 SVIIASANDSCVA
-134 LAEAISGSEKT
+134 LAETISGSVEG
-145 FVNKMNEKAKELNM
+145 FVEQMNKKAEALGM
-159 NDTNYVNCTGL
+159 TNTVFTNCTGL
-170 PAPMQYSCAKD
+170 PMAGQFSTANDVGIMFSQLIKHKKYF
-181 SAIVLKEVS
+181 
-190 EYDLYHKYSTIWMD
+190 EYANIWMD
-204 ELIHPSGR
+204 DFLHPSGR
-212 KTELVNTNRL
+212 VTGLTNTNKL
-222 IRYYDGCDGGKT
+222 IRQYNGCDGGKT

-291 EKPIEQKVKVIGG
+291 EKPVEQKVKVIGG

-317 TCFGRKGQSAGE
+317 TCFGRKRQSAGE

>member
-1 MKRFFVFCMLF
+1 MKKIFTLFFCFLAAVFLCNYLNVNTVNAENMKL
-12 IILLSICSI
+12 
-21 SSIAIQLQ
+21 
-29 ASATDDLEIQSKSA
+29 TSKSA
-43 ALVDF
+43 VLMNCDGEVLF
-48 DSGTILYEKDAT
+48 EHNKDERR
-60 THLPIASM
+60 PIASM
-68 VKIMTILLTL
+68 VKIMTLLL
-78 EEFEKGNLT
+78 CFENIDANKISI
-87 EETLI
+87 EDEVV
-92 TTTEN
+92 
-97 ASSMGGSQ
+97 ASERAASMGGSQ
-105 VFIDPYVEYS
+105 AFLDAGASYKVEN
-115 AGDLLK
+115 LIK
-121 SVIIASANDASVA
+121 SVIIASANDSCVA
-134 LAEAISGSEKT
+134 LAETISGSVEG
-145 FVNKMNEKAKELNM
+145 FVEQMNKKAADLGM
-159 NDTNYVNCTGL
+159 TNTVFTNCTGL
-170 PAPMQYSCAKD
+170 PMAGQFSTANDVGIMFSQLIKHKKYF
-181 SAIVLKEVS
+181 
-190 EYDLYHKYSTIWMD
+190 EYANIWMD
-204 ELIHPSGR
+204 DFLHPSGR
-212 KTELVNTNRL
+212 VTGLTNTNKL
-222 IRYYDGCDGGKT
+222 IRQYNGCDGGKT

-304 KQNELSVKLEKDL
+304 KQNEFSVKLEKDL

>member
-1 MKRFFVFCMLF
+1 MKKIFTLFFCFLAAVFLCYSLNINTVNAENMKL
-12 IILLSICSI
+12 
-21 SSIAIQLQ
+21 
-29 ASATDDLEIQSKSA
+29 TSKSA
-43 ALVDF
+43 VLMNCDGEVLF
-48 DSGTILYEKDAT
+48 EHNKDERR
-60 THLPIASM
+60 PIASM
-68 VKIMTILLTL
+68 VKIMTLLL
-78 EEFEKGNLT
+78 CFENIDANKISI
-87 EETLI
+87 EDEVV
-92 TTTEN
+92 
-97 ASSMGGSQ
+97 ASERAASMGGSQ
-105 VFIDPYVEYS
+105 AFLDAGASYKVEN
-115 AGDLLK
+115 LIK
-121 SVIIASANDASVA
+121 SVIIASANDSCVA
-134 LAEAISGSEKT
+134 LAETISGSVEG
-145 FVNKMNEKAKELNM
+145 FVEQMNKKAEDLGM
-159 NDTNYVNCTGL
+159 TNTVFTNCTGL
-170 PAPMQYSCAKD
+170 PMAGQFSTANDVGIMFSQLIKHKKYF
-181 SAIVLKEVS
+181 
-190 EYDLYHKYSTIWMD
+190 EYANIWMD
-204 ELIHPSGR
+204 DFLHPSGR
-212 KTELVNTNRL
+212 VTGLTNTNKL
-222 IRYYDGCDGGKT
+222 IRQYNGCDGGKT

-255 ISVIVGGVD
+255 ISVIVGGID

-317 TCFGRKGQSAGE
+317 TCFDRKGQSAGE

>member
-1 MKRFFVFCMLF
+1 MKKIFTLFFCFLAAVFLCYSLNVNTVNAENMKL
-12 IILLSICSI
+12 
-21 SSIAIQLQ
+21 
-29 ASATDDLEIQSKSA
+29 TSKSA
-43 ALVDF
+43 VLMNCDGEVLF
-48 DSGTILYEKDAT
+48 EHNKDERR
-60 THLPIASM
+60 PIASM
-68 VKIMTILLTL
+68 VKIMTLLL
-78 EEFEKGNLT
+78 CFENIDANKISI
-87 EETLI
+87 EDEVV
-92 TTTEN
+92 
-97 ASSMGGSQ
+97 ASERAASMGGSQ
-105 VFIDPYVEYS
+105 AFLDAGASYKVEN
-115 AGDLLK
+115 LIK
-121 SVIIASANDASVA
+121 SVIIASANDSCVA
-134 LAEAISGSEKT
+134 LAETISGSVEG
-145 FVNKMNEKAKELNM
+145 FVEQMNKKAADLGM
-159 NDTNYVNCTGL
+159 TNTVFTNCTGL
-170 PAPMQYSCAKD
+170 PMAGQFSTANDVGIMFSQLIKHKKYF
-181 SAIVLKEVS
+181 
-190 EYDLYHKYSTIWMD
+190 EYANIWMD
-204 ELIHPSGR
+204 DFLHPSGR
-212 KTELVNTNRL
+212 VTGLTNTNKL
-222 IRYYDGCDGGKT
+222 IRQYNGCDGGKT

-338 KAPVTEGD
+338 KAPVIEGD